1 MSDEQQAAGSP
12 ERAPQAADQPRAK
25 DDRARDE
32 RARDERARDN
42 RPRADEGRAGSDRDS
57 GGGEAAEKGKKK
69 EERNEQDKRDKEARE
84 REEREKEERE
94 KEERERERER
104 VTGRFKEH
112 TRDPLAEEQG
122 DDGPTDLAAASRAR
136 HSTRM
141 LFDTGR
147 DLNSFDRSFIQ
158 SAHIGDIHLRLDSRQ
173 SGAGMRSGPVPEDE
187 LRGLRRAHVVPQ
199 GYVRL
204 RSALVARRLLV
215 LGAAPG
221 TGRTSTALSLLDEV
235 TAGAGAEPGAGP
247 RVSRVDPDGG
257 VRGLAG
263 LLSGDGAEDRR
274 GTGYLLELALTRP
287 GSLPPDA
294 MDLDGLAAALDGC
307 GAFAVIV
314 VTLGS
319 AANPL
324 LAGRYGM
331 ICPPA
336 PTQELLTTRLR
347 EKLEERREELAERRR
362 SPADHTAAATDA
374 AATDDGPDDGP
385 GGRPGGGPGGR
396 PEAAPE
402 PGPQAGPRL
411 DDLLAA
417 AEELAQREEV
427 RDAVGLTDLRPAEAE
442 VQASLLA
449 GHLLGDLSYDE
460 LLSGCRSLAAGQAQE
475 WFAGVDRALAALP
488 AAAAD
493 GGAGRS
499 GTAALFHPV
508 AFRIALAVLGGTPH
522 STVAA
527 AAHLLTWELSVQSD
541 PDTTPARPLF
551 CDDPESDLAL
561 SRAELIDGRVEV
573 AGAEVAARLIWYRG
587 SALPAAVLAEIW
599 DRHFPVRAPL
609 VRWLRLLSDD
619 PRPHVWMRAAVAAG
633 ELSVRDFDHSYA
645 ELIRPLA
652 EAATPRRRIFAATT
666 MDQAAG
672 HASHREAVRKLV
684 DDWSRFGTKPLRWTA
699 AMALGYGNAAA
710 TTDDALDALARIG
723 VRDDGDQLAAASFNV
738 VRLLALPD
746 VAKVLRRMADWTH
759 HQRDAYQDLGLVTTV
774 RMALTGVD
782 EVPAAEPGSPLADRG
797 DWPLPLALAA
807 TRPELVLPMAD
818 LLWTALNTPRSK
830 DVAMDALE
838 ALMRSAVR
846 KDGTEWARPGL
857 AALLPA
863 LAAEEHDRRR
873 LDWLL
878 RRMMNDP
885 ENPLPDAQ
893 ARSLWWLAVPSPD
906 RTGEEERHG

>member
-12 ERAPQAADQPRAK
+12 ERNPQPADQPRAK
-25 DDRARDE
+25 ADRAKPDRARADRGRADRAKDDRAQDNRAGDE
-32 RARDERARDN
+32 RARARDN
-42 RPRADEGRAGSDRDS
+42 RPRAEEGRADSDRDS
-57 GGGEAAEKGKKK
+57 GGSDAAEKEK
-69 EERNEQDKRDKEARE
+69 EEQSEQD

-158 SAHIGDIHLRLDSRQ
+158 SAHIGDIHLRLDSRP
-173 SGAGMRSGPVPEDE
+173 SAAGMRSGPVPEDE
-187 LRGLRRAHVVPQ
+187 LRGLRRVHVEPQ

-235 TAGAGAEPGAGP
+235 TSGAGAEPGAGP

-324 LAGRYGM
+324 LTGRYGM

-347 EKLEERREELAERRR
+347 EKLEERREELAERRDGLAER
-362 SPADHTAAATDA
+362 REGLADHTAAAPDGAPA
-374 AATDDGPDDGP
+374 AGPDM
-385 GGRPGGGPGGR
+385 
-396 PEAAPE
+396 
-402 PGPQAGPRL
+402 

-417 AEELAQREEV
+417 AEELAQRAEV
-427 RDAVGLTDLRPAEAE
+427 RDAVGLKDLRPAEAGL
-442 VQASLLA
+442 QASLLA

-561 SRAELIDGRVEV
+561 SRAELLDGRVEV
-573 AGAEVAARLIWYRG
+573 AGAEVDARLIWYRG

-684 DDWSRFGTKPLRWTA
+684 GDWSRFGTKSLRWTA

-759 HQRDAYQDLGLVTTV
+759 HQREAYQDLGLVTTV

-782 EVPAAEPGSPLADRG
+782 EVPAAEPGSPLGDRG

-838 ALMRSAVR
+838 ALMRTAVR
-846 KDGTEWARPGL
+846 KDGTEWTRPGL

>member
-1 MSDEQQAAGSP
+1 MSDEQQAAGAP
-12 ERAPQAADQPRAK
+12 ERAPRP
-25 DDRARDE
+25 DE
-32 RARDERARDN
+32 RPRDD
-42 RPRADEGRAGSDRDS
+42 RPRAEEGRVGGDGGSAD
-57 GGGEAAEKGKKK
+57 GEAAERHKGERHT
-69 EERNEQDKRDKEARE
+69 EERHKDGRHKDGQEKEQL
-84 REEREKEERE
+84 EKEERE
-94 KEERERERER
+94 REERERERER

-136 HSTRM
+136 HATRM

-158 SAHIGDIHLRLDSRQ
+158 SAHIGDIHLRLDSRP

-187 LRGLRRAHVVPQ
+187 LRGLRRVHVEPQ

-204 RSALVARRLLV
+204 RNALTARRLLV

-235 TAGAGAEPGAGP
+235 TAGAGAEPGSGP
-247 RVSRVDPDGG
+247 RVSRVGPDGG
-257 VRGLAG
+257 VRRLAD
-263 LLSGDGAEDRR
+263 LLSGEGAEDRH
-274 GTGYLLELALTRP
+274 GTGYLLELALTKP

-307 GAFAVIV
+307 KAFAVIV

-324 LAGRYGM
+324 LTGRYGM

-347 EKLEERREELAERRR
+347 EKLEERRERLEDHAAGA
-362 SPADHTAAATDA
+362 PDHTAGTPDHAAGAPDHA
-374 AATDDGPDDGP
+374 ARPDRGP
-385 GGRPGGGPGGR
+385 R
-396 PEAAPE
+396 PE
-402 PGPQAGPRL
+402 
-411 DDLLAA
+411 DLLTA
-417 AEELAQREEV
+417 AEELAEREEV

-442 VQASLLA
+442 LLASLLA

-475 WFAGVDRALAALP
+475 WFAGVDRALTALP
-488 AAAAD
+488 AAATD
-493 GGAGRS
+493 GGTGRS
-499 GTAALFHPV
+499 GAAALFHPV
-508 AFRIALAVLGGTPH
+508 AFRIALAVLGGAPH
-522 STVAA
+522 SVVAA

-541 PDTTPARPLF
+541 PDNTPARPLF

-561 SRAELIDGRVEV
+561 SRAELTDGRVEV
-573 AGAEVAARLIWYRG
+573 AGAEVDARLIWYRG
-587 SALPAAVLAEIW
+587 SALPAAVLAELW
-599 DRHFPVRAPL
+599 ERHFPVRAPV

-633 ELSVRDFDHSYA
+633 ELCVRDFDHGYA

-672 HASHREAVRKLV
+672 HASHRKAVRKLV
-684 DDWSRFGTKPLRWTA
+684 DDWSRYGTKPLRWTA

-710 TTDDALDALARIG
+710 TTDDALDTLARIG
-723 VRDDGDQLAAASFNV
+723 VRDDGDQLAVASFNV

-746 VAKVLRRMADWTH
+746 VAKVLRRMSDWTH
-759 HQRDAYQDLGLVTTV
+759 HRHEAYQDLGLVTTV
-774 RMALTGVD
+774 RLAVTGVD
-782 EVPAAEPGSPLADRG
+782 EVPAAEPGSPLGDRG

-807 TRPELVLPMAD
+807 TRPELVRPIAD
-818 LLWTALNTPRSK
+818 LLWTALNTARSK

-838 ALMRSAVR
+838 SLLRSAVR

-863 LAAEEHDRRR
+863 LAAEEHDQRR

-893 ARSLWWLAVPSPD
+893 ARSLWWLAVSSPD